1 LGGAG
6 SKKVREQFD
15 VAQAAKRL
23 KTLFI

>member
-1 LGGAG
+1 LGAAG